1 MFQLFKR
8 LYNYIRVKSA
18 TKQANRLARVT
29 KKRHYV
35 IKVHKRIRVY
45 NRTHVNFLIQ
55 QGVLHPKLKNA
66 LELQKISIYY
76 TV

>member
-1 MFQLFKR
+1 MFQLCKR
-8 LYNYIRVKSA
+8 LFNYIRVKSA
-18 TKQANRLARVT
+18 IKQANRLAQLT

-35 IKVHKRIRVY
+35 IKVHKKIRVY
-45 NRTHVNFLIQ
+45 NRIHVNFLIQ

-66 LELQKISIYY
+66 IELQKISIYY

>member
-1 MFQLFKR
+1 MFQLCKR

-18 TKQANRLARVT
+18 IKQANRLAQLT

-35 IKVHKRIRVY
+35 IKVHNKIRVY

-55 QGVLHPKLKNA
+55 QKVLHPKLKDA
-66 LELQKISIYY
+66 LVLQKVSIYF